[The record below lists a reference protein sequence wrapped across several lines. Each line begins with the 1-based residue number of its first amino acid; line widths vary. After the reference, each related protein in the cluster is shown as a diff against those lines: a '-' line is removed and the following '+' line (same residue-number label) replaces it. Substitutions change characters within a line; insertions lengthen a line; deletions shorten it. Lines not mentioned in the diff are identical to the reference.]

1 MAAFRGSFAGQRSKV
16 PRELA
21 NLCKCCPLIITN
33 VTCRRRTAGHDSS
46 CDRKSTVSL
55 PPSPFTCAATF
66 DIMSTFYNKFE
77 RQDLPDGWGVPAGS
91 PKGTTVGLTFNDEQ
105 KAAYLAQ
112 AQKAAAKLVEY
123 AADDA
128 RFGSR
133 CVLVPNMHQLTPPT
147 CCARVCI

>member
-1 MAAFRGSFAGQRSKV
+1 MQVLSFDHHKRHMPTPHQ
-16 PRELA
+16 LWH
-21 NLCKCCPLIITN
+21 
-33 VTCRRRTAGHDSS
+33 TAGHDSS